1 MPDTDQ
7 QPLTALPAPR
17 RVSRK
22 VVFLLITGV
31 CTLVALAIVVVP
43 LLSDDSSGDGV
54 HSIAGPLASPAAR
67 TVPYVAF
74 QNAAGGSGGPHLELA
89 PLADRTQPLTV
100 TPLRCQRLD
109 IAGGHG
115 LCLMAEAAT
124 LRTAF
129 KVQIFDPDFNV
140 QHTLSLGGLLSR
152 ARVSPDGRYGSVT
165 AFLSGHSYATNG
177 QFSTSTT
184 LLDLTTGRKLYDLEK
199 LSITKDGK
207 PFRAVDFNYWGVTF
221 TNDGKRFYVTLASGH
236 KTYLVEAD
244 LKTRRGRVLRENV
257 ECPALSPDN
266 TRIAFKKRVDS
277 GGPWRFTV
285 LDLATMRETPLAETR
300 SVDDQAAWLDDD
312 HVLYGYK
319 NAVWS
324 IRADGSGRPQMYL
337 AGALSPTVVR
347 PTQPTST

>member
-1 MPDTDQ
+1 VPDTDQ

-22 VVFLLITGV
+22 VAFLVITAV
-31 CTLVALAIVVVP
+31 CALVAVGIVVVP
-43 LLSDDSSGDGV
+43 LLLDDSSGDGV
-54 HSIAGPLASPAAR
+54 ESIAGPLASPAAR

-74 QNAAGGSGGPHLELA
+74 QNAAGGGPHLELA
-89 PLADRTQPLTV
+89 ALADRTQPVTV

-129 KVQIFDPDFNV
+129 KVQIFDPDFKV

-152 ARVSPDGRYGSVT
+152 ARVSPNGRYGSVT

-199 LSITKDGK
+199 LSITKNGK

-221 TNDGKRFYVTLASGH
+221 ANDGKRFYVTLASGH
-236 KTYLVEAD
+236 KTYLIEAD
-244 LKTRRGRVLRENV
+244 LQTRRGRVLRENV

-324 IRADGSGRPQMYL
+324 IRADGSDHPRMYL

-347 PTQPTST
+347 PTQPAST